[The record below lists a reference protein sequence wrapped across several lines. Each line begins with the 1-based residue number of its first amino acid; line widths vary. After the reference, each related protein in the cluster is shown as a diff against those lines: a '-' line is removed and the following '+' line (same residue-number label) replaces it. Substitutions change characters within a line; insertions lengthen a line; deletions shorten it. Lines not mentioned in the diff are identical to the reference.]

1 MIDGWSFLRSE
12 IYNDFESRIN
22 EFFDPLEEEQK
33 FKKNEISIIR
43 KAYKMQTELKEES
56 FKSICIRQKKL
67 LQYIGCLIRDT
78 RFWAS
83 QLELMLFSKIFN
95 KHMFLFSADTNNK
108 WNKLKEREWSLQFS
122 GNSIFTMTPFP
133 TVRNKRS
140 NAFIALVEGEHFVNL
155 KIVPFSDE
163 KNDGTNLVS
172 GSNKNDNQR
181 KLGINTDYSSL
192 KKILNDILEETNV
205 TQEINDLENQSD
217 PGIASTSSSIIDK
230 SLTSID
236 GKTRMSGPMNILS
249 TVKNVSKQIQKNDSN
264 FDDFNENDEIS
275 LTTNDNLFRKFLNTT
290 KKNGETPLFSDIIL
304 EKKDRG

>member
-43 KAYKMQTELKEES
+43 KAYKMQMELKEES

-67 LQYIGCLIRDT
+67 LQYISCLIRDT

-122 GNSIFTMTPFP
+122 GNSIFTITPFP
-133 TVRNKRS
+133 TISNRRS

-155 KIVPFSDE
+155 KIVPFLDGKKDD
-163 KNDGTNLVS
+163 KNLGS
-172 GSNKNDNQR
+172 GNNKNDKERNF
-181 KLGINTDYSSL
+181 GINTDYSSL

-217 PGIASTSSSIIDK
+217 PGIASTSSSISDK

-236 GKTRMSGPMNILS
+236 GKIRMSVPMNILI
-249 TVKNVSKQIQKNDSN
+249 TDVS
-264 FDDFNENDEIS
+264 EG
-275 LTTNDNLFRKFLNTT
+275 
-290 KKNGETPLFSDIIL
+290 KKMSQHNQRIKLMFPHFAL
-304 EKKDRG
+304 K